1 MLYVNQI
8 IKICFWPYQTIS
20 EVVHGGGL
28 EVVSKNILIPIR
40 KNPMV
45 NSVNYRKYAK
55 YPVFRDDV
63 TFFFCKKQIQTV

>member
-1 MLYVNQI
+1 M
-8 IKICFWPYQTIS
+8 
-20 EVVHGGGL
+20 VHGGGL

-63 TFFFCKKQIQTV
+63 TFFFLQKADSDSITTLNFRHSAIRKHIPLE